1 MTTLSTRA
9 VYSNQLWTE
18 SCDWGL
24 LFRVHRPRTLAPP
37 TSACWLKVRLNGANP
52 ELVEEIRQTALRYG
66 LLSEYTSYLV
76 QEPGMANVALDAIAV
91 TGAGSVREVI
101 QHTGAGAGC
110 TACHCRIRELLGCRT
125 AVSTSLAAAASA

>member
-1 MTTLSTRA
+1 MSHAA
-9 VYSNQLWTE
+9 VDADRVICHCLQVKE
-18 SCDWGL
+18 SQI
-24 LFRVHRPRTLAPP
+24 V
-37 TSACWLKVRLNGANP
+37 
-52 ELVEEIRQTALRYG
+52 
-66 LLSEYTSYLV
+66 
-76 QEPGMANVALDAIAV
+76 DAIAV